1 MANSRRPSSRSRF
14 DVPLNRESARS
25 NRPRGKQPSR
35 GLGETNRAL
44 FNGLI
49 IGGATVL
56 TTLLLLAISGQ
67 IFDSTSVSLIPQ
79 SAPPST
85 AITLGSPSPTPSLPS
100 SSPSP
105 PKTRATP
112 SPTAETPA
120 STPDDTVI
128 QSEVDRK
135 LSADGNIASLGITA
149 TVSEGQVILV
159 GTVPSDE
166 LKAKVERLV
175 RSIAGVKVV
184 DNQIAVVIN

>member
-85 AITLGSPSPTPSLPS
+85 ASTLNSPSPAPT
-100 SSPSP
+100 SSPGP

-112 SPTAETPA
+112 SPTPETPA
-120 STPDDTVI
+120 STPDDTAI
-128 QSEVDRK
+128 QSEVERK
-135 LSADGNIASLGITA
+135 LSADDNIASLGITA
-149 TVSEGQVILV
+149 TVSEGKVILV